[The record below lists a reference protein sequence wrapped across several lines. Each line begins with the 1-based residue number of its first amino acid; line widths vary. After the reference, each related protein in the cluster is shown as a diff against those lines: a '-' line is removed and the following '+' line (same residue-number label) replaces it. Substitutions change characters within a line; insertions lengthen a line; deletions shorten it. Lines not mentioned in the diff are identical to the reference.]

1 MLSPKRARR
10 EQAGDPETGTSDG
23 TLALP
28 FGPDQETG
36 ASGDGFL
43 ARKTQDLLEWYPLAK
58 TGEEHVI
65 TGLHQG
71 ACTKIQELCE
81 STLLATSHVSAGLW
95 PNRMLVIKRL
105 ERRGKFRCI
114 RCLRFY

>member
-36 ASGDGFL
+36 ASGDGFFGSENAGL
-43 ARKTQDLLEWYPLAK
+43 AGMVPFGKNR
-58 TGEEHVI
+58 G
-65 TGLHQG
+65 G
-71 ACTKIQELCE
+71 AC
-81 STLLATSHVSAGLW
+81 HYWSAQG
-95 PNRMLVIKRL
+95 RL
-105 ERRGKFRCI
+105 HKNSRI
-114 RCLRFY
+114 V